1 VTKKRKRYTDQF
13 KQEAVRAV
21 ETRGN
26 RTVAEVAESLGVP
39 EHMLHA
45 WKSKAKADG
54 SASDRKESAEEELRR
69 LRRENADL
77 KKDRDVLVKSI
88 AVVCH
93 ERGVR
98 KHAANYNRDGGRPSE
113 IGLQGQI
120 SNRSELRR

>member
-26 RTVAEVAESLGVP
+26 RTVAEVAEGLGVP

-54 SASDRKESAEEELRR
+54 SSATDRKESMEEELRR

-77 KKDRDVLVKSI
+77 RKDRDVLVKSV
-88 AVVCH
+88 AVFVR
-93 ERGVR
+93 ER
-98 KHAANYNRDGGRPSE
+98 K
-113 IGLQGQI
+113 
-120 SNRSELRR
+120 

>member
-1 VTKKRKRYTDQF
+1 MTKKRKRYTDQF

-26 RTVAEVAESLGVP
+26 RTVAEVAEGLGVP

-54 SASDRKESAEEELRR
+54 SATDRKETPEEELRR

-88 AVVCH
+88 AVFVK
-93 ERGVR
+93 ER
-98 KHAANYNRDGGRPSE
+98 K
-113 IGLQGQI
+113 
-120 SNRSELRR
+120 